1 MKKRHFLFL
10 LILIVSFAGQAQ
22 NWMLKLSSTVELRAW
37 RLTSTAEKSEKAL
50 SGATI
55 KLYKGNTQVS
65 ETSSDSKGDFVID
78 VPAGGEFILAISFPG
93 CNTKKFFVS
102 TSDVPENVGKDTYKP
117 TVNISGFL
125 MSKPL
130 KGVDYIGLN
139 EPLVKVEY
147 KAKGQ
152 NFDKDESVTNNGLN
166 ILSKIYDAETSLIQ
180 KFCAL
185 NKAGDDA
192 LKKHNCPTAKE
203 NYEKAIH
210 MLPGEQYPVDQLAKA
225 ELCLKNKKAEAE
237 AAAQEAAIKA
247 EAAKIANDKAMA
259 EKIAK
264 DKEQFNKTSND
275 KITKEKELAN
285 KDQKNTSA
293 NQKSEPEKIK
303 VNDPENSISQGNIK
317 KGHSNHSIAE
327 PIGKD
332 LHKEVVTKAD
342 GYYKMKRYGEAKTA
356 YEEAL
361 QMKPDDAYSKGKL
374 EQISKLMAPK

>member
-10 LILIVSFAGQAQ
+10 LILAASLLGRAQ

-65 ETSSDSKGDFVID
+65 ETSSNAKGDFVID
-78 VPAGGEFILAISFPG
+78 VPAGGEFVLTISFPG

-102 TSDVPENVGKDTYKP
+102 TSDVPENVGKDSYKP

-152 NFDKDESVTNNGLN
+152 NFDKDEAITNNGLN

-180 KFCAL
+180 KFCAA

-192 LKKHNCPTAKE
+192 LKNHNCPSAKDY
-203 NYEKAIH
+203 YEKAIH

-237 AAAQEAAIKA
+237 AAAQEAALKA
-247 EAAKIANDKAMA
+247 EATRVANEKAIA
-259 EKIAK
+259 EKTAK
-264 DKEQFNKTSND
+264 DKEQFNKTTNN
-275 KITKEKELAN
+275 KIAKEKEIAN
-285 KDQKNTSA
+285 RLYNLL
-293 NQKSEPEKIK
+293 NW
-303 VNDPENSISQGNIK
+303 
-317 KGHSNHSIAE
+317 
-327 PIGKD
+327 
-332 LHKEVVTKAD
+332 
-342 GYYKMKRYGEAKTA
+342 
-356 YEEAL
+356 
-361 QMKPDDAYSKGKL
+361 KPR
-374 EQISKLMAPK
+374 PKP